1 MCTELSTA
9 PVFESGIWTKM
20 KSCMSTYNNFMSTS
34 FFAEYTEEQVRNM
47 AHTDLGIKRATNL
60 VKRVL
65 GLCKLKLG
73 DEYSLER
80 YESALNFNAF
90 YMSASYLH
98 VAFPSTTTE
107 EKALVSKMMI
117 TALEELAA
125 AVNAAETME
134 EFSSAAC
141 EKFVD
146 AIEFH
151 MATFGKR
158 LPISREEKILR
169 TLAHYEDLVGRRY
182 VRNTT
187 FANLYQNTEE
197 DYAAMRV
204 KMVEGGFENEMH
216 EIDARVARR
225 FANRDEGT
233 ADVLVGEPAVSG

>member
-1 MCTELSTA
+1 MCTELSTT
-9 PVFESGIWTKM
+9 PVFESGVWMKM
-20 KSCMSTYNNFMSTS
+20 KNCMSTYNNFMSTS
-34 FFAEYTEEQVRNM
+34 FFTEYTEEQVRNM
-47 AHTDLGIKRATNL
+47 AHTEIGIKRATNL

-80 YESALNFNAF
+80 YENALNFNAF

-98 VAFPSTTTE
+98 VAYPSTTTE

-169 TLAHYEDLVGRRY
+169 TLAHYEDLAGRKFA
-182 VRNTT
+182 RNST
-187 FANLYQNTEE
+187 FANLYQNTDE

-204 KMVEGGFENEMH
+204 KMVELGFENEMH
-216 EIDARVARR
+216 EIDGRVARR
-225 FANRDEGT
+225 FANRDEEST
-233 ADVLVGEPAVSG
+233 EPAVSG

>member
-1 MCTELSTA
+1 MCTTELTTA
-9 PVFESGIWTKM
+9 PVFESSIWLKM
-20 KSCMSTYNNFMSTS
+20 KNCMSTYNNFMSTS
-34 FFAEYTEEQVRNM
+34 FFAEYTEEHVRSM

-60 VKRVL
+60 IKRVI

-80 YESALNFNAF
+80 YTNALDFNAF

-98 VAFPSTTTE
+98 VAYPSTTTE

-146 AIEFH
+146 AVEFH

-158 LPISREEKILR
+158 TPISREEKILR
-169 TLAHYEDLVGRRY
+169 TLAHYEDLAGRKFA
-182 VRNTT
+182 RNST
-187 FANLYQNTEE
+187 FANLYQNTDE

-204 KMVEGGFENEMH
+204 KMVELGFENEMH
-216 EIDARVARR
+216 EIDGRVTKR
-225 FANRDEGT
+225 FARPNEEN
-233 ADVLVGEPAVSG
+233 AMEVAELLE